1 MNPANV
7 ATANRNTTAV
17 TTTIASWTSPSG
29 TTTVTVNPKP
39 AAPTASNGGPYC
51 EGLTIQLNA
60 STVTGASY
68 AWTGPN
74 GFTSALQ
81 NQIIRKYTSTNI
93 RAYSRTATVNSCTS
107 PAGTTTVTVNAKPAA
122 PTATNGGPYCEGL
135 TI

>member
-29 TTTVTVNPKP
+29 TTTVTVNAKP
-39 AAPTASNGGPYC
+39 AAPTATHGGPYC

-68 AWTGPN
+68 AWTCPN

-81 NQIIRKYTSTNI
+81 NPTIALHDALPSCT
-93 RAYSRTATVNSCTS
+93 YSVTATVNSCTS
-107 PAGTTTVTVNAKPAA
+107 PAGTTTVTVN
-122 PTATNGGPYCEGL
+122 
-135 TI
+135 